1 MVLSVIVAVLLK
13 MLYFDLSERPHPSGA
28 KASRR
33 QATHGRHAVTVS
45 ALRAI
50 TWGLNNLPINAC
62 VVLVGGMLD
71 VIVGGEEEVER
82 KHLWALSLALGGFSL
97 FNTPVAV
104 PRNPWGATKAL
115 RCTGYGLVSHCR

>member
-1 MVLSVIVAVLLK
+1 M
-13 MLYFDLSERPHPSGA
+13 
-28 KASRR
+28 
-33 QATHGRHAVTVS
+33 S

-71 VIVGGEEEVER
+71 VIVGGDEEVER
-82 KHLWALSLALGGFSL
+82 KHLWAMSLALGGFCL

-104 PRNPWGATKAL
+104 PRNTWLQRKRCVAQLWPWFLTVAESFAKF
-115 RCTGYGLVSHCR
+115 